1 MQSNYGFVVPVYNH
15 PHYLADL
22 ISYLDSFHL
31 PIVLVNDGSDDACS
45 QILKALAE
53 QYSQI
58 HLIEHEVNKGKGQ
71 AVMTGLRAAYELGLS
86 HALQLDSDGQHC
98 WDDIPKFIEQSHQHP
113 DAMVI
118 GQPYFDA
125 SIPKKR

>member
-1 MQSNYGFVVPVYNH
+1 
-15 PHYLADL
+15 
-22 ISYLDSFHL
+22 
-31 PIVLVNDGSDDACS
+31 
-45 QILKALAE
+45 
-53 QYSQI
+53 
-58 HLIEHEVNKGKGQ
+58 
-71 AVMTGLRAAYELGLS
+71 MTGLRAAYELGLS

-125 SIPKKR
+125 SIPKSAYMAVTLPILGLVKQFVF